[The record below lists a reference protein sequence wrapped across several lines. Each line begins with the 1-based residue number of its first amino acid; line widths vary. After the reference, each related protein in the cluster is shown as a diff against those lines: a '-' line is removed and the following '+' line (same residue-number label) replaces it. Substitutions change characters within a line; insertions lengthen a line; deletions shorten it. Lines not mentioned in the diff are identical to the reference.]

1 MVVRNDDGGNG
12 GGVMEDGGEGG
23 LGVMVTVDS
32 LMPAAGLAPRP
43 RTSHLETRTQIP
55 PLDLAPEALHLQG
68 VGVEWVGGWVEGEKG
83 GW

>member
-23 LGVMVTVDS
+23 LGVMVMSVTVDS

-43 RTSHLETRTQIP
+43 RSSHLESRTRIP
-55 PLDLAPEALHLQG
+55 PLDLAPEASHLQEVG
-68 VGVEWVGGWVEGEKG
+68 VGWVKG
-83 GW
+83 GVLR